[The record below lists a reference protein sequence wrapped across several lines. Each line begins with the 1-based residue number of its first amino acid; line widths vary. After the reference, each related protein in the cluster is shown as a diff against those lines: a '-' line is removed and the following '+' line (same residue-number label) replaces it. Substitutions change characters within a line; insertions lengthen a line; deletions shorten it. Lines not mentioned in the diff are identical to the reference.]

1 MEDLL
6 SHILDPNMAINPN
19 YVTCVAQTVDGR
31 VVQGLLAAEDKAGVT
46 LIQADGKRQT
56 IAREQIETLETLK
69 TSLMPEGIE
78 KELNPVQMR
87 SLIAFL
93 QQR

>member
-1 MEDLL
+1 M
-6 SHILDPNMAINPN
+6 
-19 YVTCVAQTVDGR
+19 TCVAQTVDGR